1 MNSLKLALILIVGGL
16 VLIALGFGLSAI
28 FGGVEGFPI
37 ACVIAGSLAEFI
49 AVQLVMFSFARFK

>member
-28 FGGVEGFPI
+28 FGGVEGFPVVCI
-37 ACVIAGSLAEFI
+37 IAGGLAEFI
-49 AVQLVMFSFARFK
+49 GVQLVMFYYARRK